1 MEPIKP
7 RITQAGY
14 RKALHEYG
22 QDPSR
27 IIEELVANSYDADA
41 TVVLVIHSE
50 HEITVVDNGSGI
62 SDDQF
67 PRLLDLG
74 AGTKIGTHE
83 SELKRS
89 FLGSFGFGI
98 KATINIAK
106 AIAIY
111 TLNKKHEIS
120 CDIDV
125 SELEKSGFED
135 EEWAGFPV
143 VVKRRA
149 VESPTGT
156 VIRLRLRND
165 LAPDQ
170 LERIRATL
178 YNIPKSRDFS
188 MYLLSTKKAGKPYRE
203 VGANTIAAIKGDTAR
218 FAKDRITGR
227 LDIGTPKI
235 YPCDLPGSGSMDVA
249 VWCNG
254 LDTNLKVPSLG
265 QFAGV
270 YVKVDGRV
278 LKRNFQG
285 EKVLDGISKY
295 PKFKHGM
302 RIEVPIDWVKQQ
314 ISLGRDGLQFSNE
327 ASKTKFENELK
338 SAVSTAVRPFAKQ
351 LENRKAKKVSK
362 AAALRLKRAKERI
375 EKRQQIK
382 ELVDGGYAF
391 KPTDDYEMALLIA
404 NPIVLKKLNK
414 DWVLMDFN
422 GQMDFDCLV
431 YEKST
436 TNYKTIE
443 LEPRLESFLGQGV
456 LDNTDY
462 IVTWTRGDWKVG
474 KARKGKR
481 GWYELIE
488 TNDGEG
494 QYKLLVKTSAKSK
507 EPRQSIPVYCV
518 DTALGF

>member
-1 MEPIKP
+1 MESIKP

-22 QDPSR
+22 QEPAR
-27 IIEELVANSYDADA
+27 IVEELVANSYDADS

-50 HEITVVDNGSGI
+50 HEIIVIDNGTGI
-62 SDDQF
+62 ADDQF

-74 AGTKIGTHE
+74 SGTKIGTHE

-89 FLGSFGFGI
+89 YLGSFGFGI

-106 AIAIY
+106 SISIY
-111 TLNKKHEIS
+111 TLNERHEMS
-120 CDIDV
+120 CEIDV
-125 SELEKSGFED
+125 GELEKSGFK
-135 EEWAGFPV
+135 EEWPGFPV
-143 VVKRRA
+143 SAKRRSA
-149 VESPTGT
+149 AGSTGT
-156 VIRLRLRND
+156 GIRLRLRNE
-165 LAPDQ
+165 LTPDQ
-170 LERIRATL
+170 LDRIKSTL
-178 YNIPKSRDFS
+178 YNLPKAKNFA
-188 MYLLSTKKAGKPYRE
+188 MHLLPIKKAGKQFRDATYSAISSINGKSPGLKQYR
-203 VGANTIAAIKGDTAR
+203 IS
-218 FAKDRITGR
+218 GR
-227 LDIGTPKI
+227 LDIGTPRTVA
-235 YPCDLPGSGSMDVA
+235 CHLPGSGSMDVA

-327 ASKTKFENELK
+327 SSKQKFENELK

-351 LENRKAKKVSK
+351 LESKKARKVSK
-362 AAALRLKRAKERI
+362 ATTLRLKKARERI
-375 EKRQQIK
+375 EKRQYIK
-382 ELVDGGYAF
+382 QLVDGGFAF
-391 KPTDDYEMALLIA
+391 RPTDDYEMALLIA
-404 NPIVLKKLNK
+404 NRLVLKKLNK

-422 GQMDFDCLV
+422 GQLDFDCLI

-436 TNYKTIE
+436 TNYKKVE
-443 LEPRLESFLGQGV
+443 LEPTLGSFLSQGV
-456 LDNTDY
+456 LENTDY

-474 KARKGKR
+474 KTRRGKR
-481 GWYELIE
+481 GHYELVE
-488 TNDGEG
+488 TNEAIGH
-494 QYKLLVKTSAKSK
+494 YKLLIKSSAKSR
-507 EPRQSIPVYCV
+507 EPKQTIPVFCI
-518 DTALGF
+518 DAALGL